1 MASSLKTLTFDGVL
15 EHVMARLRSWEEP
28 ATAHVLPDA
37 PLPAGRSFALGLDR
51 AFALAS
57 RAAGSRGLG
66 RAARLLAQTAHAL
79 NPHSASA
86 ELALGKALV
95 RSGRDRQALPHLR
108 RAAKGEGREKR
119 GSWELARLLLRL
131 ERSDAAPRV
140 IAEYRAGL
148 LAALQAA
155 SRSTHAKIRAEAS
168 LLLSRVLLDLGDS
181 DGALAAAE
189 AAVTGTRGEG
199 RASGAKA
206 NALLAVGQFD
216 RAKREYDLL
225 RERAP
230 QDVSLIRSASIVS
243 VLCKSADITTN
254 GTRPFLLAVGGGIG
268 DLLHTTPLIRN
279 IARRTGSKVDVLVA
293 GDHASAGFLFRNSRL
308 VNQVWPISSEVLNQ
322 NYQRVFVTYS
332 FGPLR
337 LPLQAE
343 QVLISRSW
351 RPFRPGHLNETVF
364 NLEAAKALLGISYE
378 RDDTTRYFAGELA
391 WQFPPTPLVGLHAG
405 SKDGRW
411 VSKRWPHFAELAA
424 RLTVQGLA
432 VASFGTED
440 QYVKGSENRTGGS
453 IQEMSRAMLECSLFI
468 SNDSGPMH
476 IASAVGMPVLALYA
490 PTDPFTHLPLAPNIT
505 ALAVE
510 KSCAPCEVKNHSY
523 FATGACRCMGDISV
537 DMVEQ
542 KALSLMGHT
551 LEHPRRLAEAQ
562 Q

>member
-1 MASSLKTLTFDGVL
+1 MGSSLNTLTFDRVL
-15 EHVMARLRSWEEP
+15 EHAIARLRSWEEP

-37 PLPAGRSFALGLDR
+37 PLPAGRTFAVGLE
-51 AFALAS
+51 APFALAS
-57 RAAGSRGLG
+57 RLAGSRGMS
-66 RAARLLAQTAHAL
+66 RAALLLAQMAHTL
-79 NPHSASA
+79 NPRSASA

-95 RSGRDRQALPHLR
+95 RGGRDQQALLHLQ

-119 GSWELARLLLRL
+119 GSWDLARLLLRL
-131 ERSDAAPRV
+131 ERSDAEARV
-140 IAEYRAGL
+140 IAEYRAEL
-148 LAALQAA
+148 LAALRAA
-155 SRSTHAKIRAEAS
+155 SRSTNAKIRAEAS
-168 LLLSRVLLDLGDS
+168 HLLSRVLLDLGES

-189 AAVTGTRGEG
+189 AAVAGPEEG

-206 NALLAVGQFD
+206 NALLAAGHINP
-216 RAKREYDLL
+216 AKREYDRLL
-225 RERAP
+225 DGMP
-230 QDVSLIRSASIVS
+230 QDSPEARSASIAS

-279 IARRTGSKVDVLVA
+279 ISRRTGSKVDVLIA
-293 GDHASAGFLFRNSRL
+293 GDHASAEFLFRNSRL
-308 VNQVWPISSEVLNQ
+308 VNQVWPISSEVLKQ

-337 LPLQAE
+337 LPFQAE

-378 RDDTTRYFAGELA
+378 RDDTTRYFAGELV
-391 WQFPPTPLVGLHAG
+391 WQSPPTPLVGLHAG

-424 RLTVQGLA
+424 RLKVQGLA

-440 QYVKGSENRTGGS
+440 QYVEGSENRTGGS
-453 IQEMSRAMLECSLFI
+453 IEEMSRAMLECSLFI

-476 IASAVGMPVLALYA
+476 IASAMGIPVLALYA
-490 PTDPFTHLPLAPNIT
+490 PTDPFTHLPIAPDVT
-505 ALAVE
+505 ALALQ

-537 DMVEQ
+537 DVVEQ
-542 KALSLMGHT
+542 KALSLLPDT

>member
-1 MASSLKTLTFDGVL
+1 M
-15 EHVMARLRSWEEP
+15 
-28 ATAHVLPDA
+28 
-37 PLPAGRSFALGLDR
+37 
-51 AFALAS
+51 
-57 RAAGSRGLG
+57 
-66 RAARLLAQTAHAL
+66 
-79 NPHSASA
+79 
-86 ELALGKALV
+86 
-95 RSGRDRQALPHLR
+95 
-108 RAAKGEGREKR
+108 
-119 GSWELARLLLRL
+119 ARLLLRL
-131 ERSDAAPRV
+131 ERSDAEARV
-140 IAEYRAGL
+140 IAEYRAEL
-148 LAALQAA
+148 LAALRAA
-155 SRSTHAKIRAEAS
+155 SRSTNAKIRAEAS
-168 LLLSRVLLDLGDS
+168 HLLSRVLLDLGES

-189 AAVTGTRGEG
+189 AAVAGPEEG

-206 NALLAVGQFD
+206 NALLAAGHINP
-216 RAKREYDLL
+216 AKREYDRLL
-225 RERAP
+225 DGMP
-230 QDVSLIRSASIVS
+230 QDSPEARSASIAS

-279 IARRTGSKVDVLVA
+279 ISRRTGSKVDVLIA
-293 GDHASAGFLFRNSRL
+293 GDHASAEFLFRNSRL
-308 VNQVWPISSEVLNQ
+308 VNQVWPISSEVLKQ

-337 LPLQAE
+337 LPFQAE

-378 RDDTTRYFAGELA
+378 RDDTTRYFAGELV
-391 WQFPPTPLVGLHAG
+391 WQSPPTPLVGLHAG
-405 SKDGRW
+405 SKNGRW

-424 RLTVQGLA
+424 RLKVQGLA

-440 QYVKGSENRTGGS
+440 QYVEGSENRTGGS
-453 IQEMSRAMLECSLFI
+453 IEEMSRAMLECSLFI

-476 IASAVGMPVLALYA
+476 IASAMGIPVLALYA
-490 PTDPFTHLPLAPNIT
+490 PTDPFTHLPIAPDVT
-505 ALAVE
+505 ALALQ

-537 DMVEQ
+537 DVVEQ
-542 KALSLMGHT
+542 KALSLLPDT